1 MSVRGDFCASLVS
14 SLQTALGLPFEV
26 GRIEDGQDQTVGCI
40 WFEGKRPMGRDGN
53 EEENYYRVRLF
64 HGHIEPTESVHG
76 HLLTDL
82 ETLEAA
88 LRAVLTTAGHQF
100 FNVTEITPDYDRQ
113 CVDAQLTAYDR
124 NRSAAGG

>member
-1 MSVRGDFCASLVS
+1 MSVRGDFVDALVASLAAE
-14 SLQTALGLPFEV
+14 LRLPFEV
-26 GRIEDGQDQTVGCI
+26 GRVEDGQDQTVGCV

-53 EEENYYRVRLF
+53 VEENYYRIRLF
-64 HGHIEPTESVHG
+64 HGHIEPTESVHQ

-88 LRAVLTTAGHQF
+88 LKAILTTAGHWF
-100 FNVTEITPDYDRQ
+100 FNVLEITPDYDRH
-113 CVDAQLTAYDR
+113 CVDAQLTAYDD